1 MADDR
6 SDQDLG
12 HTAGT
17 SAALP
22 FGYHSLLD
30 DIRARIELARARA
43 ALVVNRELILL
54 YWEIGGMIVRRQE
67 RERWGRA
74 VVARLATD
82 IQTDFPGVRGFSSDN
97 FWRMR
102 AFWIAWHEWSEI
114 SGQPVPKLEGETI
127 LQQAVG
133 ESADDLPPAPLTDI
147 PWGHNILLLQ
157 KLKDPAERLWYAH
170 QTVANGWS
178 RSTLQQWIESGLY
191 SRQGGAV
198 TNFAATLPGPQSDV
212 ARQLIRDPYSFDFL
226 GRGPRAAERDVERG
240 LVADIRRFLL
250 ELGSGFAFVGQQV
263 HLVVDGEDFYIDL
276 LFYHLRLRC
285 FVVVE
290 LKAGRFRPEHA
301 GKLNFYLSVVDDR
314 LRHADDRPS
323 IGLILCRTRGRLV
336 AEYALRDIGKP
347 IGVSRFVTTPASEL
361 PSDLRG
367 ALPSPE
373 QFAALLGGGRRGEG
387 RAAVK

>member
-1 MADDR
+1 MADER
-6 SDQDLG
+6 EESGAARPACGAMDLP
-12 HTAGT
+12 
-17 SAALP
+17 S
-22 FGYHSLLD
+22 GYRTLLD
-30 DIRARIELARARA
+30 DIRSRIRTAQLRT
-43 ALVVNRELILL
+43 ALSLNRELILL
-54 YWEIGGMIVRRQE
+54 YWEVGGLIIQRQGLE
-67 RERWGRA
+67 QWGRA
-74 VVARLATD
+74 VVEQLASD
-82 IQTDFPGVRGFSSDN
+82 IQQEFPGVRGFSSHN

-102 AFWIAWHEWSEI
+102 AFRLAWQQCLPI
-114 SGQPVPKLEGETI
+114 SGQAVPKLGGEASDLTPS
-127 LQQAVG
+127 LQQPDR
-133 ESADDLPPAPLTDI
+133 ESTDHSPPLPLADI

-157 KLKDPAERLWYAH
+157 KLRNRQERLWYAH

-178 RSTLQQWIESGLY
+178 RSTLQHWIESGLY

-198 TNFAATLPGPQSDV
+198 TNFAATLPRPQSDL
-212 ARQLIRDPYSFDFL
+212 ARQLVRDPYSFDFL
-226 GRGPRAAERDVERG
+226 ELGPRAAEREVERG
-240 LVADIRRFLL
+240 LVAGIRRFLL

-361 PSDLRG
+361 PSDLRE

-373 QFAALLGGGRRGEG
+373 QFAALLRGE
-387 RAAVK
+387 APE